1 MGDFTRRRVKKKVA
15 LHPRETCT
23 RVVRQLLV
31 ALQKVVVVVVEEDV
45 VVVEFV
51 SFHST
56 PLPLLHP

>member
-31 ALQKVVVVVVEEDV
+31 ALQKVLAEEDV

-51 SFHST
+51 SFYSM

>member
-15 LHPRETCT
+15 LQPRETCT

-31 ALQKVVVVVVEEDV
+31 ALQKVLAEEDV

-51 SFHST
+51 SFYSM